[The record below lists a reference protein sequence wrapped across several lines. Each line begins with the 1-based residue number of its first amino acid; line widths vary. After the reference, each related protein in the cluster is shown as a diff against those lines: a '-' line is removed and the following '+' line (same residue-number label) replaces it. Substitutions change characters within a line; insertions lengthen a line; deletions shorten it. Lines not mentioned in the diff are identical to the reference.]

1 MANELKQVYGSPTTV
16 ISHAATLAS
25 AANTYSGLSGCTM
38 TQLDNSTLDYPYAR
52 AVLGIPDTF
61 AAAPTAGG
69 TVDLY
74 MSMDDIDGTS
84 DETALPGAT
93 DVDYLAK
100 LVGSFVV
107 DNQDVA
113 FIKPIVISLLGVEK
127 AQFYIKNNS
136 GQQISYSSNPTTV
149 KITPFT
155 LAPT

>member
-1 MANELKQVYGSPTTV
+1 MANELKQVYGSTTTV

-25 AANTYSGLSGCTM
+25 AANTYSGLTGCTM

-69 TVDLY
+69 TVDLF
-74 MSMDDIDGTS
+74 MSLDDIDGTS
-84 DETALPGAT
+84 DETPLPGAT
-93 DVDYLAK
+93 DVEYLAK

-113 FIKPIVISLLGVEK
+113 YIKPITISLLGVEK
-127 AQFYIKNNS
+127 AQFYIRNS
-136 GQQISYSSNPTTV
+136 AGQQISYTSAATTV
-149 KITPFT
+149 KITPFS
-155 LAPT
+155 LAPS